1 LQIKLIVL
9 EIGTYILKIKVVS
22 TGLVAYLPRMKLSGK
37 ASNGIEFERLQF
49 PVKLAYAITS
59 NRSQGQTF
67 TEKVIIDCRS
77 PSFAHG
83 QLYVAC
89 TRATNPSNIII
100 IGAPSYQAIAVTYQ
114 DLMIRSHDISHE
126 NPVSSAVRAGSPAFS
141 LAHQDDQLPPHPP
154 EMDDFPEDVE
164 TESTNIF

>member
-1 LQIKLIVL
+1 
-9 EIGTYILKIKVVS
+9 
-22 TGLVAYLPRMKLSGK
+22 MKLSAK

-67 TEKVIIDCRS
+67 SEKVIIDCRS

-89 TRATNPSNIII
+89 TRATDPNNMIV
-100 IGAPSYQAIAVTYQ
+100 IGAPTRQAIAVTYQ
-114 DLMIRSHDISHE
+114 ELIQQSHDVYQAYQHQ
-126 NPVSSAVRAGSPAFS
+126 PVVRADSPTFS
-141 LAHQDDQLPPHPP
+141 LPDGDTVLPQHPP
-154 EMDDFPEDVE
+154 ELDDFSDHCSVE
-164 TESTNIF
+164 TLNEIL